1 MIHNFLIGERKVI
14 AKSVLSNEPHY
25 IKTTSFKFSE
35 IIIKIK
41 LFLKRYYQENEKLR
55 QTGRK
60 HLQNTQPIQ
69 DLLLYNAGRPTTIKN
84 GQNQQTD
91 IFPTKTYGQKIKT

>member
-14 AKSVLSNEPHY
+14 ARSVLSNEPHY

-41 LFLKRYYQENEKLR
+41 LLLKRYYQENEKLR

-60 HLQNTQPIQ
+60 HLQNTQPTQ
-69 DLLLYNAGRPTTIKN
+69 DLLYNSVRQTIKN
-84 GQNQQTD
+84 GQNQQIFFQQRHTD
-91 IFPTKTYGQKIKT
+91 SK